1 MASLEE
7 QLTEELKSCMRAGDK
22 IGLAAVRMVR
32 TEVTKRRTAKAGVV
46 VNDEMVVE
54 VIRAY
59 AKQLQGS
66 ADEFLARGVS
76 PDDINIS
83 QALAEI
89 TYLQRFLPR
98 LASED
103 ETSAI
108 IDQVIATQGAVDA
121 KMAGKITGL
130 VMKDHKGKVDPGV
143 VARLIKAKLGG

>member
-1 MASLEE
+1 MPTVEE
-7 QLTEELKSCMRAGDK
+7 QLTEELKACMRAGNK

-46 VNDEMVVE
+46 VTDEMVVE

-76 PDDINIS
+76 PEDFNIS
-83 QALAEI
+83 QPLAEI
-89 TYLQRFLPR
+89 AYLQRFLPQ
-98 LASED
+98 LASEE
-103 ETSAI
+103 ETAAI
-108 IDQVIATQGAVDA
+108 IDQTIAALGTVDP
-121 KMAGKITGL
+121 KMSGKITGL

-143 VARLIKAKLGG
+143 VARLIKAKLGA

>member
-1 MASLEE
+1 MATLEE
-7 QLTEELKSCMRAGDK
+7 QLTEELKRCMRAGDK

-32 TEVTKRRTAKAGVV
+32 TEVSKRRTAKAGVV
-46 VNDEMVVE
+46 VDDEMVVE

-59 AKQLQGS
+59 TKQLQGS

-76 PDDINIS
+76 PDDVNIS

-89 TYLQRFLPR
+89 AYLQRFLPQ
-98 LASED
+98 LASEED
-103 ETSAI
+103 TAAI
-108 IDQVIATQGAVDA
+108 IDQILATLGTVDP

-143 VARLIKAKLGG
+143 VARLIKAKLGA